1 MRWFK
6 DDRKM
11 DSGFNKIQ
19 GDCLFVTGHP
29 SEVKPLPKIP
39 LFLEKSRS
47 AKNDTVPY
55 FTACIEDFMNMER
68 TGPRSS
74 RKFSPNCSTPAP
86 RSGKSRPVF
95 SRNGS

>member
-29 SEVKPLPKIP
+29 SEVKPLSYPP
-39 LFLEKSRS
+39 LFLEKSRP
-47 AKNDTVPY
+47 AK
-55 FTACIEDFMNMER
+55 
-68 TGPRSS
+68 
-74 RKFSPNCSTPAP
+74 K
-86 RSGKSRPVF
+86 
-95 SRNGS
+95 